1 MASDNQ
7 EVEIKFRVESLK
19 GLTAKLR
26 AAGFHL
32 KTKRT
37 HELNTLY
44 DFPNGDLRQR
54 GEALRLRK
62 YGRSWT
68 FTHKGPDDSGRHK
81 SRKETET
88 PVEDGG
94 KLNDIL
100 LSLGLHSRFRYE
112 KFRTEWKKAKGLV
125 VVDETPLGNF
135 AEIEGPADWIDAIAK
150 KLDVKE
156 EEYITKSYSE
166 LFFEWKAETGRSANE
181 MTWAAVRGKDH
192 SS

>member
-1 MASDNQ
+1 MATDGQ
-7 EVEIKFRVESLK
+7 EVEIKFRIENLK
-19 GLTAKLR
+19 SFSARLR
-26 AAGFHL
+26 AAGFRL

-37 HELNTLY
+37 HEMNTLY

-54 GEALRLRK
+54 GEVLRLRK
-62 YGRSWT
+62 YGRTWT
-68 FTHKGPDDSGRHK
+68 LTHKGAGESGRHK

-88 PVEDGG
+88 PVEKGD

-100 LSLGLHSRFRYE
+100 LSLGLHPRFRYE
-112 KFRTEWKKAKGLV
+112 KFRTEWAKGKGEA
-125 VVDETPLGNF
+125 VVDETPIGNYG
-135 AEIEGPADWIDAIAK
+135 ELEGPADWIDSVAK
-150 KLDVKE
+150 KLDIRE

-166 LFFEWKAETGRSANE
+166 LFLEWKSESGRTTNE